1 MRRNGISEQLGLCL
15 QLIYIRGVNF
25 TQQLGQDPR
34 IRQMVMNDAC
44 DRRLKSRRREALG
57 IRMLLALAGHQAP
70 RDVISESLDILRT
83 VTGRQAI
90 TGLIKEIAGER

>member
-15 QLIYIRGVNF
+15 QLIHIRGVNF

-34 IRQMVMNDAC
+34 VRKMVMNDAC
-44 DRRLKSRRREALG
+44 DRRLKLQRRNAPG

-70 RDVISESLDILRT
+70 RELISQSLAILRT

-90 TGLIKEIAGER
+90 TGLVKELASER